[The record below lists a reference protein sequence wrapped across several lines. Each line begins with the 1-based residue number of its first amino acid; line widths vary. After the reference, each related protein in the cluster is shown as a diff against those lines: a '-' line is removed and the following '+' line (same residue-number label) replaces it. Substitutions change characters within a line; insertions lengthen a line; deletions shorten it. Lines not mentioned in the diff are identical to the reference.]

1 MFFSGL
7 LGKRSNERDSRRLER
22 NQHSVF
28 DVFDYRFKLQ
38 IVRKS
43 YFNLNNFWIEHEDHR
58 NKINFVDIFTSYPVR
73 SKMEKKY
80 NTVHVWE
87 WVPWN
92 NGKKVSTLSKLQIVR
107 NFSGNFQN
115 KNIVLNCS
123 EKNP

>member
-43 YFNLNNFWIEHEDHR
+43 YFNLNNF
-58 NKINFVDIFTSYPVR
+58 
-73 SKMEKKY
+73 
-80 NTVHVWE
+80 
-87 WVPWN
+87 
-92 NGKKVSTLSKLQIVR
+92 
-107 NFSGNFQN
+107 
-115 KNIVLNCS
+115 
-123 EKNP
+123 

>member
-7 LGKRSNERDSRRLER
+7 LGKRSNERDSRSLER

-73 SKMEKKY
+73 SKMEKK
-80 NTVHVWE
+80 NTILFMFGNEFH
-87 WVPWN
+87 
-92 NGKKVSTLSKLQIVR
+92 GIMGRKCQHSVSCK
-107 NFSGNFQN
+107 
-115 KNIVLNCS
+115 
-123 EKNP
+123 